1 MPPTPAPAARN
12 YESQRKNKTMI
23 TTSKQEP
30 QQQPKAKGES
40 FWKQLLSGDFL
51 FAKETIRWYPYIAFV
66 FILMVLIVLNEHTMD
81 EKRQKINQ
89 LETEY
94 KQTISELKHNNQ
106 YILYDENQQLI
117 QMLNNRGFEK
127 NDKHIYKIMVQTK
140 KEDAE

>member
-1 MPPTPAPAARN
+1 
-12 YESQRKNKTMI
+12 MI

-30 QQQPKAKGES
+30 QQQPKAKGDS

-66 FILMVLIVLNEHTMD
+66 FILLVLIVLNEHTMD
-81 EKRQKINQ
+81 EKRQKIKQ

-94 KQTISELKHNNQ
+94 KQTINELKHNNQ

-117 QMLNNRGFEK
+117 QMLNDRGFEK
-127 NDKHIYKIMVQTK
+127 NDKHVYKILVQIP